1 MRSIVC
7 TNPLVEFEQVIDTIV
22 GVYIDAT
29 LGFDIYQSRLSEIT
43 KNSLPSAR
51 IFYGDGDPNDPTTIA
66 SHVAPISEVISR
78 NTKTGNN
85 FRFIGNMCLISI
97 YQYWEDNYR
106 AKIARL
112 FQKDKNALKEPI
124 MGDIRLLRNSI
135 IHHNAIAKK
144 DVENCTLLR
153 WYTEGDEIFIT
164 KEQFHEIVNHVCAY
178 IKRLKSEQVSMT

>member
-1 MRSIVC
+1 MRSIVS
-7 TNPLVEFEQVIDTIV
+7 TNPIVEFEQVIDTIV

-43 KNSLPSAR
+43 KNSPPSAR
-51 IFYGDGDPNDPTTIA
+51 IFYGDPNDQTTRS

-106 AKIARL
+106 TKIARL
-112 FQKDKNALKEPI
+112 FQKDKNDLKEPI
-124 MGDIRLLRNSI
+124 MGDIRLIRNSI
-135 IHHNAIAKK
+135 VHHNAIAKK

-153 WYTEGDEIFIT
+153 YYTEGDEIFIT
-164 KEQFHEIVNHVCAY
+164 KDQFNEIVNHVGAY
-178 IKRLKSEQVSMT
+178 IKRLNAEHFSMT